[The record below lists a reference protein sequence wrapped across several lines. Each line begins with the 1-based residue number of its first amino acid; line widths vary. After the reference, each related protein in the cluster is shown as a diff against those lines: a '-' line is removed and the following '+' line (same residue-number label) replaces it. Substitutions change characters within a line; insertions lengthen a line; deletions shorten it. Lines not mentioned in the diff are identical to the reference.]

1 MVNTHSNNF
10 TVGDLVVYVLKNHK
24 RDGFK
29 DWTVNHLIYKISMGI
44 DSYTTLYSVDKSNNI
59 DGIVVGTKDASK
71 KVIFIDGILTTN
83 TGVLKRFVQM
93 FKRLYPNYSLEA
105 NRRGKKVVYNTQRFV
120 SKFIK

>member
-29 DWTVNHLIYKISMGI
+29 DWTVDHLIYKISMGI

-83 TGVLKRFVQM
+83 IGVLKRFVQM

-105 NRRGKKVVYNTQRFV
+105 SRRGRKVVYNTPRFV

>member
-29 DWTVNHLIYKISMGI
+29 DWTVDHLIYKISMGI

-83 TGVLKRFVQM
+83 VGVLKRFVQM

-105 NRRGKKVVYNTQRFV
+105 TRRGKRVIYNTPRFV